1 MGKCFTLGVI
11 LTPKKISGHL
21 VLASAGVTSRPAGAL
36 SIACVAGHTRTVLV
50 CLRRIDIYVRRKHFF
65 LSLRGR
71 ERACVR
77 RLTCN
82 TCGRKQVKHPQ
93 AHAKACLFARNNG
106 RFRSD

>member
-50 CLRRIDIYVRRKHFF
+50 CLRRIDIYVRRKQIFCPCVAGNV
-65 LSLRGR
+65 L
-71 ERACVR
+71 ACAGLLV
-77 RLTCN
+77 TPADAS
-82 TCGRKQVKHPQ
+82 K
-93 AHAKACLFARNNG
+93 
-106 RFRSD
+106 